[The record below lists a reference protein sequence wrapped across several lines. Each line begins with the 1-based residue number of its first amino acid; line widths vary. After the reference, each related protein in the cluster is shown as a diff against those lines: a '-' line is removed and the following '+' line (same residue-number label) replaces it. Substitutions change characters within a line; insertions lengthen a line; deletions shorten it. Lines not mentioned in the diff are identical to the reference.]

1 MCARRGAGGGG
12 GNFND
17 WSSGK
22 AGRNVKL
29 STISETQGL
38 QMAESA
44 FSETKSSGPGLLNS
58 RKGKVV
64 Q

>member
-1 MCARRGAGGGG
+1 MPAGVRAGGGG
-12 GNFND
+12 ML
-17 WSSGK
+17 SSGK